1 MFFGEKNLETRFRFG
16 NPNQSP
22 IANAH
27 TLAWVVFL
35 FLSLS
40 LSIRNSFLSS
50 LRFSSLSSPFFYWI
64 YPEFLLTISRSKLYL
79 SLSSISDLVLESC
92 LIEITVLHCDRKL
105 EFFGKDLYCRHLILK
120 FLVELE
126 KVVAIGSFER
136 CEVIDR

>member
-1 MFFGEKNLETRFRFG
+1 LETRFRFG

-27 TLAWVVFL
+27 SRRSCVFIPL
-35 FLSLS
+35 SLSLS

>member
-1 MFFGEKNLETRFRFG
+1 METRFGFG

-22 IANAH
+22 IANARSRMSC
-27 TLAWVVFL
+27 VFIP
-35 FLSLS
+35 LSL
-40 LSIRNSFLSS
+40 LIRNSFLSS
-50 LRFSSLSSPFFYWI
+50 LRFSSLASPFFYWI
-64 YPEFLLTISRSKLYL
+64 YPEFLLTISRSKLSR
-79 SLSSISDLVLESC
+79 SLSSIADLVLESC
-92 LIEITVLHCDRKL
+92 LIEITALHCDQKL

>member
-1 MFFGEKNLETRFRFG
+1 METRFGFG

-27 TLAWVVFL
+27 SRMSCVFIP
-35 FLSLS
+35 LSL
-40 LSIRNSFLSS
+40 LIRNSFLSS
-50 LRFSSLSSPFFYWI
+50 LRFSSLASPFFYWI
-64 YPEFLLTISRSKLYL
+64 YPEFLLTISRSKLSL
-79 SLSSISDLVLESC
+79 SLSSIADLVLESC
-92 LIEITVLHCDRKL
+92 LIEITALHCDQKL

-136 CEVIDR
+136 CEVFDR